1 MRAFFHLTIPLAL
14 LASACEPV
22 PDPVAPLGVS
32 ARQLG
37 PTSTPPSVGGGADPA
52 PTFAVTSD
60 WTDVRL
66 DLPAGDIK
74 FYAPCVDDW
83 FDEVGSY
90 IQSIHT
96 VTTDDGS
103 LFYIKFRSLEG
114 FRIVGDRTGNW
125 NLGVP
130 IQQASWVER
139 IPKGTGSYSFNFS
152 LNPYLYVNEVSG
164 IKMNWPLLVKVTINA
179 NGQLTVNRESFLCK
193 ILGK

>member
-1 MRAFFHLTIPLAL
+1 MHPLLRLTIPLSL
-14 LASACEPV
+14 LAVACESVSGPA
-22 PDPVAPLGVS
+22 APL
-32 ARQLG
+32 L
-37 PTSTPPSVGGGADPA
+37 A
-52 PTFAVTSD
+52 PTFAATSD

-96 VTTDDGS
+96 VTADNGS

-114 FRIVGDRTGNW
+114 FQIVGDRTGKW

-130 IQQASWVER
+130 IQQATWVER
-139 IPKGTGSYSFNFS
+139 IPGGTGSYSFNFS
-152 LNPYLYVNEVSG
+152 LNPYLYVNEASG
-164 IKMNWPLLVKVTINA
+164 VRMNWPLLVKVTVNA
-179 NGQLTVNRESFLCK
+179 NGQVTVNREMFLCK
-193 ILGK
+193 ILGQQ